1 MLVYNECSTW
11 FGDRIAACVIYLY
24 LSVPHFPKY
33 SQLPKSMERSDITFV
48 LKSLL
53 RLGAHVILFF
63 VFYLVADRYYF
74 FFQSFLIDSFSKV
87 AYINSADATKD
98 AFADILIFTIG
109 CYFTNFGIIKRLQ
122 LKEIEI
128 LILLGTDLICL
139 FASTLLM
146 IIYYNF
152 LSEQG
157 TNIDIRSLNNIPVI
171 IVLILAIDW
180 IFIRLRNREKIPV

>member
-1 MLVYNECSTW
+1 
-11 FGDRIAACVIYLY
+11 
-24 LSVPHFPKY
+24 
-33 SQLPKSMERSDITFV
+33 MERSGITFV

-109 CYFTNFGIIKRLQ
+109 CYFTDFGIVKRLQ

-128 LILLGTDLICL
+128 LILLATDLICL
-139 FASTLLM
+139 FASNLLM
-146 IIYYNF
+146 IIFYNSF
-152 LSEQG
+152 SKPG
-157 TNIDIRSLNNIPVI
+157 INIDIRLLNNVSVI
-171 IVLILAIDW
+171 IVLIFVKDW